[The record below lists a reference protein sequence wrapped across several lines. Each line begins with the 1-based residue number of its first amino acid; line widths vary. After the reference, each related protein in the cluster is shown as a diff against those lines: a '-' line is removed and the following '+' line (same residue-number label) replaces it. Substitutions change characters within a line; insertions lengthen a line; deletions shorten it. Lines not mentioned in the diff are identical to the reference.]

1 MAFLLLHN
9 YTDFISWKA
18 AEKDK
23 KIAKDNHIKTT
34 PTAFINGE
42 KVEDPYDYESYE
54 KLLKDKIK

>member
-1 MAFLLLHN
+1 SK
-9 YTDFISWKA
+9 SWKA